1 MLEQHQQPPLLVGER
16 AVWLGSG
23 SGLPQG
29 GHVRWIGKLPG
40 MGPGWT
46 VGLEL
51 VSKFLSWQ
59 CDFSRLI

>member
-1 MLEQHQQPPLLVGER
+1 MLESRHQNSRPPLLVGER

-29 GHVRWIGKLPG
+29 GFVRWVGKLQG

-51 VSKFLSWQ
+51 VSSSFLWYRS
-59 CDFSRLI
+59 F